1 MGKLVFVRFLPQTGQ
16 EDAVEKILRGMLTP
30 TRAEEGN
37 QIYDLFKTESPE
49 GRVIYHLLERYV
61 DDAAVAFHR
70 ETAHYKAYREAVVP
84 LLEDP
89 ISVSFL
95 TPLDVKA
102 L

>member
-1 MGKLVFVRFLPQTGQ
+1 MGKLVFVRFLPQAGN
-16 EDAVEKILRGMLTP
+16 EDAVEQILRGILEP
-30 TRAEEGN
+30 TRAEAGN
-37 QIYDLFKTESPE
+37 EIYDLFKTENAD

-61 DDAAVAFHR
+61 DDAAVGFHR
-70 ETAHYKAYREAVVP
+70 ETPHYAAYRAAIVP